1 LIRIRAW
8 RHTATSQIVAAFRRS
23 AFSKLNHFP
32 VHLVQ
37 HLSSRVN
44 ELTGGKMAKRIGTRL
59 ALFLMLSAFTQA
71 SAAASQDHVPHDREF
86 WRAIAKNQFAVP
98 DGQPLFPLLHEL
110 SGLLGSTDP
119 ELRDDLA
126 YSIIDQWVRHQ
137 DISTTDLN
145 SLADAWLANLRIGI
159 GESGTDTVFK
169 RSFSALCLAS
179 LTGRELKTPFLG
191 SERYQNLL
199 TDALT
204 YLRDERD
211 LRGFDPTKGWIHATA
226 HTADLLAN
234 LAANPLLKAE
244 DQRRLLRAITERLSS
259 VHMIFSYGE
268 QERLSLIAAT
278 LARRT
283 DFDLAAFYRWLSEL
297 NADQKVWNDSP
308 PKLEL
313 LQTFENNTYMLQAL
327 ATHLSAEPESRQIAD
342 AKKTVL
348 QILQRR

>member
-1 LIRIRAW
+1 MVKQIR
-8 RHTATSQIVAAFRRS
+8 
-23 AFSKLNHFP
+23 
-32 VHLVQ
+32 
-37 HLSSRVN
+37 
-44 ELTGGKMAKRIGTRL
+44 TRL
-59 ALFLMLSAFTQA
+59 ALGLTLFAFVQA
-71 SAAASQDHVPHDREF
+71 SAAASQDHAPHDREF
-86 WRAIAKNQFAVP
+86 WRSIAKNQFAIP
-98 DGQPLFPLLHEL
+98 NGQPLFPLLQEL

-137 DISTTDLN
+137 DVSAADLN
-145 SLADAWLANLRIGI
+145 SLADEWRANLRSGI
-159 GESGTDTVFK
+159 GEFGTDTVFK

-179 LTGRELKTPFLG
+179 LAGRELKTPFLG
-191 SERYQNLL
+191 PDRYQMLI

-211 LRGFDPTKGWIHATA
+211 LRGFDPTTGWIHATA

-244 DQRRLLRAITERLSS
+244 DQARLLRAITERLSS
-259 VHMIFSYGE
+259 ARVIFSYGE
-268 QERLSLIAAT
+268 QDRLSLIAAA
-278 LARRT
+278 LANRK
-283 DFDLAAFYRWLSEL
+283 DFDLTAFYRWLSEL
-297 NADQKVWNDSP
+297 NADQNVWNDSP
-308 PKLEL
+308 PKVEL

-342 AKKTVL
+342 AKNTVL